1 MRSLFSFIFI
11 SLLCI
16 QSLFALTS
24 AQLSKGNK
32 AYEEGKFA
40 DAIMYYEQ
48 IVAEEKLRSA
58 ALYFNLGNSYYKLT
72 DYPNAIL
79 NYERALRMSP
89 NEADIQYNL
98 DLANGKIEDKIEPLP
113 QLFYKRWYYSFRNA
127 AGQDAW
133 ASLFLICFAL
143 SVLALGLFFLSS
155 KSAYKKLGFY
165 GCFAFLSAALVFIS
179 LAFSMRHWQDIQRE
193 AIVFAGSVSVKS
205 SPVESG
211 TGLFVI
217 HSGTKVKIT
226 DELGAWR
233 RVKLADGNEGWL
245 QSGDIEEL

>member
-1 MRSLFSFIFI
+1 MRSLLVIFIF
-11 SLLCI
+11 SLFGT
-16 QSLFALTS
+16 QSLFAVS
-24 AQLSKGNK
+24 SPQFNKGNK

-48 IVAEEKLRSA
+48 IISEEKLQSW

-79 NYERALRMSP
+79 NYERALRLAP
-89 NEADIQYNL
+89 NEIDIRYNL
-98 DLANGKIEDKIEPLP
+98 DLANEKIEDKIEPLP
-113 QLFYKRWYYSFRNA
+113 QLFYKRWFYSIRNA
-127 AGQDAW
+127 AGQDVW
-133 ASLFLICFAL
+133 ALLFLVCFAA

-155 KSAYKKLGFY
+155 KSGFKKLGFY
-165 GCFAFLSAALVFIS
+165 GCFSFLSAAIVFIS
-179 LAFSMRHWQDIQRE
+179 LAFSMRQWQEIQRE

-211 TGLFVI
+211 TGLFVV

-226 DELGAWR
+226 DEIGEWR
-233 RVKLADGNEGWL
+233 LVKLADGNEGWL